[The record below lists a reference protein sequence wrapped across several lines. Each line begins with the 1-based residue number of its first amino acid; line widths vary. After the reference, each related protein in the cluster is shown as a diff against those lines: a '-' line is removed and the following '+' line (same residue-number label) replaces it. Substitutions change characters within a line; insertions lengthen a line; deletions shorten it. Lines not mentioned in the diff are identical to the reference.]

1 MPHHDGLPLV
11 FQFPEED
18 TQPESQEHKALW
30 DELELA
36 LREDVVHVP
45 APVPAPVAPTAPA
58 PIPVALMGWEPHI
71 VAELDPTGF
80 HEVPAD
86 FHALV
91 HLPADAPA
99 RALTRTPVPVP
110 VHLPAHAPARAL
122 TCAPVPVPVH
132 TNVSAAPLTAPV
144 PARVPVPPSAAWMA
158 AVDRFLAPTPVASS
172 RQLTRSEVQNILAF
186 LEARPTSR
194 STPTTAQDVAV
205 AGGAGAAATTTTPQA
220 APPPPTPWPL
230 YLGGGREG
238 SSNPSPGASLS
249 LP

>member
-1 MPHHDGLPLV
+1 M
-11 FQFPEED
+11 
-18 TQPESQEHKALW
+18 
-30 DELELA
+30 
-36 LREDVVHVP
+36 REDVAPVP
-45 APVPAPVAPTAPA
+45 APVPAPVAPTTPA
-58 PIPVALMGWEPHI
+58 PIPMTLMGWEAHI

-86 FHALV
+86 FHA
-91 HLPADAPA
+91 
-99 RALTRTPVPVP
+99 P

-144 PARVPVPPSAAWMA
+144 PAQVPVPSSAAWMA

-194 STPTTAQDVAV
+194 STPTKGHDAAVTVGQWPDDTQSTAEE
-205 AGGAGAAATTTTPQA
+205 PL
-220 APPPPTPWPL
+220 PTARHP
-230 YLGGGREG
+230 RRRRVI
-238 SSNPSPGASLS
+238 
-249 LP
+249 

>member
-1 MPHHDGLPLV
+1 MLHHDGLPLV

-36 LREDVVHVP
+36 LREDAAPVH
-45 APVPAPVAPTAPA
+45 ALVPAPVAPTVPA
-58 PIPVALMGWEPHI
+58 PI
-71 VAELDPTGF
+71 
-80 HEVPAD
+80 
-86 FHALV
+86 
-91 HLPADAPA
+91 
-99 RALTRTPVPVP
+99 P

-158 AVDRFLAPTPVASS
+158 AVDRFLAPMPLASS
-172 RQLTRSEVQNILAF
+172 RQLTRSVVQNILAF

-194 STPTTAQDVAV
+194 STPTTAQDAV
-205 AGGAGAAATTTTPQA
+205 VVVGQWPNDTQSTAEEPL
-220 APPPPTPWPL
+220 PTARRP
-230 YLGGGREG
+230 RRRRVI
-238 SSNPSPGASLS
+238 
-249 LP
+249 

>member
-36 LREDVVHVP
+36 LREDAAPVP

-71 VAELDPTGF
+71 VAELDATGF
-80 HEVPAD
+80 HEVPAN
-86 FHALV
+86 FHTPV
-91 HLPADAPA
+91 HLPAHAPA
-99 RALTRTPVPVP
+99 RALTRTLVPVP

-132 TNVSAAPLTAPV
+132 TNVSTAPLTAPV
-144 PARVPVPPSAAWMA
+144 PAQVPVPPSAAWMA

-194 STPTTAQDVAV
+194 STPTTAQDAAVAV
-205 AGGAGAAATTTTPQA
+205 GHWPNETQSTTEDPL
-220 APPPPTPWPL
+220 PTARCP
-230 YLGGGREG
+230 RRRRVI
-238 SSNPSPGASLS
+238 
-249 LP
+249 

>member
-36 LREDVVHVP
+36 LREDAAPVP

-71 VAELDPTGF
+71 VAELDATGF

-86 FHALV
+86 FHTPV
-91 HLPADAPA
+91 HLPAHAPA
-99 RALTRTPVPVP
+99 RALTRMPVPVP

-122 TCAPVPVPVH
+122 TCTLVPVPVH
-132 TNVSAAPLTAPV
+132 TNVFAAPLTAPV

-194 STPTTAQDVAV
+194 STPTTAQDAAVAV
-205 AGGAGAAATTTTPQA
+205 GQWPDDTQSTAEEPL
-220 APPPPTPWPL
+220 PTARRP
-230 YLGGGREG
+230 RRRRVI
-238 SSNPSPGASLS
+238 
-249 LP
+249 

>member
-36 LREDVVHVP
+36 LREDAAPVP

-71 VAELDPTGF
+71 VAELDATGF

-86 FHALV
+86 FHAPV
-91 HLPADAPA
+91 HLPAHAPA

-110 VHLPAHAPARAL
+110 VHLPAHGTARAL
-122 TCAPVPVPVH
+122 TRAPLLVPVH

-194 STPTTAQDVAV
+194 STPTTAQDAAVAV
-205 AGGAGAAATTTTPQA
+205 GQWPDDTQSTAEEPL
-220 APPPPTPWPL
+220 PTARRP
-230 YLGGGREG
+230 RRRRVI
-238 SSNPSPGASLS
+238 
-249 LP
+249 

>member
-36 LREDVVHVP
+36 LREDAAPVP

-86 FHALV
+86 FHA
-91 HLPADAPA
+91 
-99 RALTRTPVPVP
+99 P

-122 TCAPVPVPVH
+122 TCAPVLVPVD
-132 TNVSAAPLTAPV
+132 SACPRAGASAPLNSMDGRRRPLPCT
-144 PARVPVPPSAAWMA
+144 SASRLLPL
-158 AVDRFLAPTPVASS
+158 VDSLLET
-172 RQLTRSEVQNILAF
+172 EVQNIVAF
-186 LEARPTSR
+186 LEARPTSS
-194 STPTTAQDVAV
+194 STPTMAQGAAVAV
-205 AGGAGAAATTTTPQA
+205 GQ
-220 APPPPTPWPL
+220 WPDDT
-230 YLGGGREG
+230 
-238 SSNPSPGASLS
+238 
-249 LP
+249 

>member
-36 LREDVVHVP
+36 LREDAAPVP

-71 VAELDPTGF
+71 VAELDATGF

-86 FHALV
+86 FHA
-91 HLPADAPA
+91 
-99 RALTRTPVPVP
+99 P

-122 TCAPVPVPVH
+122 TCAPVPVPMH
-132 TNVSAAPLTAPV
+132 TNVSVAPLTAPV

-194 STPTTAQDVAV
+194 STPTTAQDAAVAV
-205 AGGAGAAATTTTPQA
+205 GQWPDDTQSTAEEPL
-220 APPPPTPWPL
+220 PTARRP
-230 YLGGGREG
+230 RRRRVI
-238 SSNPSPGASLS
+238 
-249 LP
+249 

>member
-36 LREDVVHVP
+36 LREDAAPVP

-71 VAELDPTGF
+71 VAELDATGF

-86 FHALV
+86 FHA
-91 HLPADAPA
+91 
-99 RALTRTPVPVP
+99 P

-144 PARVPVPPSAAWMA
+144 PVRVPVPPSAAWMA

-194 STPTTAQDVAV
+194 STPTTAQDAAV
-205 AGGAGAAATTTTPQA
+205 GVGQWPDDTQSTTEEPL
-220 APPPPTPWPL
+220 PTVRRP
-230 YLGGGREG
+230 RRRRVI
-238 SSNPSPGASLS
+238 
-249 LP
+249 

>member
-36 LREDVVHVP
+36 LREDAAPVP

-71 VAELDPTGF
+71 VAELDATGF

-86 FHALV
+86 FHA
-91 HLPADAPA
+91 
-99 RALTRTPVPVP
+99 P

-122 TCAPVPVPVH
+122 MCAPVPVPVH
-132 TNVSAAPLTAPV
+132 TNVSAAPLPAPV
-144 PARVPVPPSAAWMA
+144 PAQVPVPPSAAWMA

-194 STPTTAQDVAV
+194 STPTTAQDAAVAV
-205 AGGAGAAATTTTPQA
+205 GQWPDDTQSTAEEPL
-220 APPPPTPWPL
+220 PTARRP
-230 YLGGGREG
+230 RRRRVI
-238 SSNPSPGASLS
+238 
-249 LP
+249 

>member
-36 LREDVVHVP
+36 LREDATPVP

-71 VAELDPTGF
+71 VAELDATGF

-86 FHALV
+86 FRAPV
-91 HLPADAPA
+91 HLPGNVPA
-99 RALTRTPVPVP
+99 RALTRMPVPVP

-172 RQLTRSEVQNILAF
+172 R
-186 LEARPTSR
+186 
-194 STPTTAQDVAV
+194 
-205 AGGAGAAATTTTPQA
+205 
-220 APPPPTPWPL
+220 
-230 YLGGGREG
+230 
-238 SSNPSPGASLS
+238 
-249 LP
+249 

>member
-36 LREDVVHVP
+36 LREDAAPVP

-71 VAELDPTGF
+71 VAELDATGF

-86 FHALV
+86 FHAPV
-91 HLPADAPA
+91 HLPAHAPT
-99 RALTRTPVPVP
+99 RALMRTPVPVP
-110 VHLPAHAPARAL
+110 VHLPAHAPARSL
-122 TCAPVPVPVH
+122 KCAPVPVPVH
-132 TNVSAAPLTAPV
+132 TNVSAAPLAAPV

-194 STPTTAQDVAV
+194 STPTTAQDAAV
-205 AGGAGAAATTTTPQA
+205 VVG
-220 APPPPTPWPL
+220 
-230 YLGGGREG
+230 
-238 SSNPSPGASLS
+238 
-249 LP
+249 

>member
-36 LREDVVHVP
+36 LREDAAPVP
-45 APVPAPVAPTAPA
+45 APVPAPVAPTMPA

-86 FHALV
+86 FHA
-91 HLPADAPA
+91 
-99 RALTRTPVPVP
+99 P

-194 STPTTAQDVAV
+194 STPTTAQDAAVAV
-205 AGGAGAAATTTTPQA
+205 GQWPDDTQSTAEEPL
-220 APPPPTPWPL
+220 PTARRP
-230 YLGGGREG
+230 RRRRVI
-238 SSNPSPGASLS
+238 
-249 LP
+249 

>member
-36 LREDVVHVP
+36 LREDAAPVP

-71 VAELDPTGF
+71 VAELDATGF

-86 FHALV
+86 FHA
-91 HLPADAPA
+91 
-99 RALTRTPVPVP
+99 P

-194 STPTTAQDVAV
+194 STPTTAQDAAVAV
-205 AGGAGAAATTTTPQA
+205 GQWLDDTHSTAEEPLTTARRP
-220 APPPPTPWPL
+220 
-230 YLGGGREG
+230 RRHRVI
-238 SSNPSPGASLS
+238 
-249 LP
+249 

>member
-18 TQPESQEHKALW
+18 TQRKSQEHKPLW

-36 LREDVVHVP
+36 LREDAAPVP
-45 APVPAPVAPTAPA
+45 APVLAPVAPTAPA

-71 VAELDPTGF
+71 IAELDATGF

-86 FHALV
+86 FHA
-91 HLPADAPA
+91 
-99 RALTRTPVPVP
+99 P

-132 TNVSAAPLTAPV
+132 TNVSVAPLTAPV

-158 AVDRFLAPTPVASS
+158 AVDRFLAPTLVASS
-172 RQLTRSEVQNILAF
+172 RQLTRSWRPKSRTLWPS
-186 LEARPTSR
+186 LKLGPTSM
-194 STPTTAQDVAV
+194 STPTMAQDAAVAV
-205 AGGAGAAATTTTPQA
+205 GQWPDDTQSTAEEPL
-220 APPPPTPWPL
+220 PTARRP
-230 YLGGGREG
+230 RRRRVI
-238 SSNPSPGASLS
+238 
-249 LP
+249 